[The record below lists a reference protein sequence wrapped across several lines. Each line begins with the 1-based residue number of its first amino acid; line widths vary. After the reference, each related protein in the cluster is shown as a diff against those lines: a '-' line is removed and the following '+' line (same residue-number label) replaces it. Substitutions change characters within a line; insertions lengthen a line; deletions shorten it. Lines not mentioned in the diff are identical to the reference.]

1 MSDDDDSIMI
11 KIEMSKEEKA
21 RGLAVIHSYEFLV
34 DCT

>member
-1 MSDDDDSIMI
+1 MI

-34 DCT
+34 DCTEPF